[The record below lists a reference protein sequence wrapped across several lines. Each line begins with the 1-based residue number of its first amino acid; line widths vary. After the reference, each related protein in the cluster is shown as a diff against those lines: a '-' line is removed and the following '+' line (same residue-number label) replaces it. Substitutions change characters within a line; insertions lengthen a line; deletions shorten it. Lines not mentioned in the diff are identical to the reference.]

1 MKKKNTILLVF
12 LFLPLLFISQ
22 SFYFEGYGVRNG
34 LAQSNVA
41 AVLQDNEGYYWLAT
55 ESGVSKFD
63 GKNFYNYTTE
73 NGLAHNN
80 ATALLLDK
88 SHTLWIGHNNG
99 QLTKYDGKTFKAL
112 NIPSMPADKKIYSLF
127 EDSKGQIWV
136 GSNNGAILIKHPESD
151 LNENNVVYYSS
162 QEGLSPIVLSV
173 QENKHGRIWFL
184 TDIGIKEL
192 NTENKKFDFVRLPGM
207 PLAQITTF
215 LITKKNES
223 VVGTSNG
230 AIYKINPDS
239 QTADLLFDV
248 KQVAGIGSFANNF
261 IYSLFEDSRSN
272 IWASIYNSGACKID
286 LKNRSVLFNTS
297 NGLPANKIKSI
308 AEDREGHILL
318 GTVDEGLQV
327 FKGEKFTALSKANGL
342 VNSQVYSICE
352 DAEHNVWLGTNEG
365 ISIYNPHEI
374 TNDKKITNIPVING
388 SPVNNVRAIVKDQ
401 NGNMFVACW
410 GGRVVKYNT
419 QNKTFSAI
427 PELFESV
434 NPYVSCLMIDHSN
447 KLWIGSVDGLTT
459 YDLNSGQIKSLRT
472 VNGLSGNDITCIVED
487 SKQIIW
493 IGTKQN
499 GVTTI
504 QNGKY
509 NIFHKDNGL
518 LNNNITSICEDNK
531 GTMWIGTEG
540 RGIFAYANNTFKNHT
555 VKDGLLSN
563 YITLITVDKNN
574 HIWMGTNKGLC
585 KLDPSTKQVATYQK
599 SDGFTG
605 IETKLNA
612 VLNNTDIWFGTV
624 NGAFKYSS
632 QFDQSEPVPPVLH
645 LTTFKVNLKDAT
657 ISDKTE
663 LSYKENSL
671 TFEFIGI
678 SLANPEGILYK
689 FKLEGYDEDWRPATK
704 ENHAVYANLP
714 PGHYVFH
721 VSACNSNGSCSEELK
736 MEVVVAPPFWRTWW
750 FYILVVI
757 TVITILFTYIK
768 IRERNLILEKKVLED
783 KVEERTAEVVQKN
796 KELDEKNKDITASIR
811 YAKRIQD
818 AILPPD
824 DFVRTYLPKT
834 FILFKPKDIVSGDFY
849 WLDDKKDMVLF
860 AAVDCTGHGVPGAFM
875 SIVGHSK
882 LDQIVGEQGITTPS
896 AILNE
901 LNKSVSDTLRQSYTE
916 DNSVKDG
923 MDIALCAFNRKTNIL
938 EYAGAYN
945 PLWLIRN
952 GELIEYKADKF
963 PIGNLKAGE
972 NKKFTNHSIQLT
984 PGDTLYIYSDG
995 FADQFGGADGKK
1007 FKYSAFKKLLLENQH
1022 LSMEEQGEL
1031 LNTTIENWR
1040 GTLEQ
1045 VDDILVI
1052 GTRL

>member
-41 AVLQDNEGYYWLAT
+41 AVLQDKEGYYWLAT

-136 GSNNGAILIKHPESD
+136 GTNNGAILIKHPESD
-151 LNENNVVYYSS
+151 LNENNVVSYSS
-162 QEGLSPIVLSV
+162 KEGLSPIVLSV
-173 QENKHGRIWFL
+173 QENKQGRIWFL
-184 TDIGIKEL
+184 TDIGLKEL

-223 VVGTSNG
+223 IIGTSNG

-248 KQVAGIGSFANNF
+248 KQSAGLGSFANNF

-286 LKNRSVLFNTS
+286 VKNRSVLFNTS

-327 FKGEKFTALSKANGL
+327 FKGEKFTGLSKANGL

-401 NGNMFVACW
+401 SGNMFVACW

-459 YDLNSGQIKSLRT
+459 YDLNSGQIKNLRT

-499 GVTTI
+499 GITTI

-531 GTMWIGTEG
+531 GKMWIGTEG
-540 RGIFAYANNTFKNHT
+540 GGIFAYADYTFENHT
-555 VKDGLLSN
+555 VEDGLLSN

-599 SDGFTG
+599 NDGFTG
-605 IETKLNA
+605 IETCL
-612 VLNNTDIWFGTV
+612 
-624 NGAFKYSS
+624 
-632 QFDQSEPVPPVLH
+632 
-645 LTTFKVNLKDAT
+645 
-657 ISDKTE
+657 
-663 LSYKENSL
+663 
-671 TFEFIGI
+671 
-678 SLANPEGILYK
+678 LYTS
-689 FKLEGYDEDWRPATK
+689 RC
-704 ENHAVYANLP
+704 V
-714 PGHYVFH
+714 
-721 VSACNSNGSCSEELK
+721 
-736 MEVVVAPPFWRTWW
+736 
-750 FYILVVI
+750 
-757 TVITILFTYIK
+757 
-768 IRERNLILEKKVLED
+768 
-783 KVEERTAEVVQKN
+783 
-796 KELDEKNKDITASIR
+796 
-811 YAKRIQD
+811 
-818 AILPPD
+818 
-824 DFVRTYLPKT
+824 
-834 FILFKPKDIVSGDFY
+834 
-849 WLDDKKDMVLF
+849 
-860 AAVDCTGHGVPGAFM
+860 
-875 SIVGHSK
+875 
-882 LDQIVGEQGITTPS
+882 
-896 AILNE
+896 
-901 LNKSVSDTLRQSYTE
+901 
-916 DNSVKDG
+916 
-923 MDIALCAFNRKTNIL
+923 
-938 EYAGAYN
+938 
-945 PLWLIRN
+945 
-952 GELIEYKADKF
+952 
-963 PIGNLKAGE
+963 
-972 NKKFTNHSIQLT
+972 
-984 PGDTLYIYSDG
+984 
-995 FADQFGGADGKK
+995 
-1007 FKYSAFKKLLLENQH
+1007 
-1022 LSMEEQGEL
+1022 
-1031 LNTTIENWR
+1031 
-1040 GTLEQ
+1040 
-1045 VDDILVI
+1045 
-1052 GTRL
+1052 